1 MTTLQQ
7 SDRTYSRGALEAR
20 LELAERALVYS
31 NRNIQITTEILIQAS
46 EEMLPLLVERTENI
60 ANIAALVQT
69 IREQV
74 ESETERELLD
84 AASASWLSAHKYG
97 PSLHQLIDKQRSAAA
112 GPAMANVM
120 LPFLLD
126 NASWRAFVQFLRA
139 QLGPAGPY
147 KQWKRGLAGRASE
160 FVRANQDLK
169 SAVAERGR
177 IAEKLSQFASIVECS
192 NDAIIMHTLDG
203 TIASWNA
210 GAENIYGYSANE
222 VVGRHRTFLLAAD
235 EADELPAIL
244 ELLKRGERNPVKE
257 TVHIGKE
264 QRRIEVSEML
274 SAVKDTSGKV
284 VGAVAITRYI
294 GGQKTQKSDATKPSS
309 QGWEVSP

>member
-1 MTTLQQ
+1 MTTMQQ
-7 SDRTYSRGALEAR
+7 SDQTSTRTSLEAR

-46 EEMLPLLVERTENI
+46 EEVLPLLVERTENI
-60 ANIAALVQT
+60 ANIAVLVQR

-139 QLGPAGPY
+139 QLGPSGPY
-147 KQWKRGLAGRASE
+147 KQWKRGMAGRATE
-160 FVRANQDLK
+160 FVRANQELK
-169 SAVAERGR
+169 CAVAERGR

-203 TIASWNA
+203 TIASWNI
-210 GAENIYGYSANE
+210 GAENVYGYSANE
-222 VVGRHRTFLLAAD
+222 GGGRPGRVVLPANQP
-235 EADELPAIL
+235 DELPAIL
-244 ELLKRGERNPVKE
+244 EMLKRGEKTELKE
-257 TVHIGKE
+257 TVHLGKGNV
-264 QRRIEVSEML
+264 RIDVSEML
-274 SAVKDTSGKV
+274 S
-284 VGAVAITRYI
+284 
-294 GGQKTQKSDATKPSS
+294 
-309 QGWEVSP
+309 

>member
-1 MTTLQQ
+1 MTTLQTDLA
-7 SDRTYSRGALEAR
+7 SSRAALEAR
-20 LELAERALVYS
+20 LELAEQALVYS

-46 EEMLPLLVERTENI
+46 EEVLPLLVERTENS
-60 ANIAALVQT
+60 ASIAALIEK

-74 ESETERELLD
+74 ESESETELFD
-84 AASASWLSAHKYG
+84 VASASWLAAHKYG

-112 GPAMANVM
+112 GQAMANVM

-139 QLGPAGPY
+139 QVGPTGPY

-160 FVRANQDLK
+160 FVRANQELK

-177 IAEKLSQFASIVECS
+177 IAEKLSQFASVVECA

-210 GAENIYGYSANE
+210 GAENVYGYSANE
-222 VVGRHRTFLLAAD
+222 VVGRPRTFLLPAD
-235 EADELPAIL
+235 QLDDLLTVL
-244 ELLKRGERNPVKE
+244 EVLKRGERTELRE
-257 TVHIGKE
+257 TVHIGKN
-264 QRRIEVSEML
+264 QRSVEVSEMI
-274 SAVKDTSGKV
+274 SAVKDASGKV
-284 VGAVAITRYI
+284 VGAVAITRDI
-294 GGQKTQKSDATKPSS
+294 SGR
-309 QGWEVSP
+309 SPHKIDCSNTSL

>member
-1 MTTLQQ
+1 MMTVQQ
-7 SDRTYSRGALEAR
+7 SDQISSRTALEAR

-46 EEMLPLLVERTENI
+46 EEVIPLLVERTENSAKI
-60 ANIAALVQT
+60 ATLIQT
-69 IREQV
+69 IRDQV

-84 AASASWLSAHKYG
+84 TTSAAWLSAHKCG

-139 QLGPAGPY
+139 QIGPAGPY
-147 KQWKRGLAGRASE
+147 KQWKRGLANRASE
-160 FVRANQDLK
+160 FVRANQELK

-177 IAEKLSQFASIVECS
+177 IAEKLSQLSSIVECS

-210 GAENIYGYSANE
+210 GAENIYGYCANE
-222 VVGRHRTFLLAAD
+222 VVGRPRSVLLPADQPDDLLAV
-235 EADELPAIL
+235 L
-244 ELLKRGERNPVKE
+244 EILKRGERTQLKE
-257 TVHIGKE
+257 TVHIGKNNI
-264 QRRIEVSEML
+264 QIEVSEML
-274 SAVKDTSGKV
+274 SPVKDVSGKV
-284 VGAVAITRYI
+284 VGVVAITRDI
-294 GGQKTQKSDATKPSS
+294 SGRRTQNSNL
-309 QGWEVSP
+309 

>member
-1 MTTLQQ
+1 VTAMQTDQT
-7 SDRTYSRGALEAR
+7 SSRNALEAR

-46 EEMLPLLVERTENI
+46 EEVLPLLVERTENS
-60 ANIAALVQT
+60 ANIATLVQR

-84 AASASWLSAHKYG
+84 IASASWLSAYKYG

-112 GPAMANVM
+112 GQAMANVM

-139 QLGPAGPY
+139 QVGPTGPY
-147 KQWKRGLAGRASE
+147 KQWKRGLASRASE
-160 FVRANQDLK
+160 FVRANQELK

-177 IAEKLSQFASIVECS
+177 IAERLSQLASIVECS

-203 TIASWNA
+203 TIASWNI
-210 GAENIYGYSANE
+210 GAESVYGYSANE
-222 VVGRHRTFLLAAD
+222 AVGRPRSVLLPGD
-235 EADELPAIL
+235 QPDELPAIL
-244 ELLKRGERNPVKE
+244 EMLKRGERTELKE
-257 TVHIGKE
+257 TIHIGKN

-274 SAVKDTSGKV
+274 SPVKDASGKV
-284 VGAVAITRYI
+284 VGAVAITRDI
-294 GGQKTQKSDATKPSS
+294 SGRRTPKNDAAEPSFR
-309 QGWEVSP
+309 GWEVPT

>member
-1 MTTLQQ
+1 MQTDQT
-7 SDRTYSRGALEAR
+7 SSRNALEAR

-31 NRNIQITTEILIQAS
+31 NRNIQITTEILIQAP
-46 EEMLPLLVERTENI
+46 EEVLPLLVERTENS
-60 ANIAALVQT
+60 ANIAALVHS

-84 AASASWLSAHKYG
+84 IASASWLSAYKYG

-112 GPAMANVM
+112 GQAMANVM

-139 QLGPAGPY
+139 QVGPTGPY
-147 KQWKRGLAGRASE
+147 KQWKRGLASRASE
-160 FVRANQDLK
+160 FVRANQELK

-177 IAEKLSQFASIVECS
+177 IAEKLSQLASIVECS

-210 GAENIYGYSANE
+210 GAENVYGYSANE
-222 VVGRHRTFLLAAD
+222 VVGRPRTFLLPAD
-235 EADELPAIL
+235 QLDDLLTVL
-244 ELLKRGERNPVKE
+244 EILKRGERTELRE
-257 TVHIGKE
+257 TVHIGKN
-264 QRRIEVSEML
+264 QRSIEVSEMI
-274 SAVKDTSGKV
+274 SAVKDASGKV
-284 VGAVAITRYI
+284 VGAVAITRDI
-294 GGQKTQKSDATKPSS
+294 SGRRPHKIDCSNTSL
-309 QGWEVSP
+309 

>member
-1 MTTLQQ
+1 MTTTQTEQ
-7 SDRTYSRGALEAR
+7 TSSRSALEVR
-20 LELAERALVYS
+20 LELAEQALVYS

-46 EEMLPLLVERTENI
+46 EEVLPLLVERTENS

-84 AASASWLSAHKYG
+84 AASVSWLAAHKYG

-112 GPAMANVM
+112 GQAMANVM

-139 QLGPAGPY
+139 QVGPTGPY

-160 FVRANQDLK
+160 FVRANQELK

-177 IAEKLSQFASIVECS
+177 IAERLSQLASVVECS
-192 NDAIIMHTLDG
+192 NDAIIMHTLVG
-203 TIASWNA
+203 TIASWNI

-222 VVGRHRTFLLAAD
+222 VVGRSRTVLLPAD
-235 EADELPAIL
+235 QPDDLLAIL
-244 ELLKRGERNPVKE
+244 ELLKRGERTPVKE
-257 TVHIGKE
+257 TVHIGKGNL
-264 QRRIEVSEML
+264 RIEVSEMM
-274 SAVKDTSGKV
+274 SPVKDASGKV
-284 VGAVAITRYI
+284 VGAVAITRDI
-294 GGQKTQKSDATKPSS
+294 SGRRT
-309 QGWEVSP
+309 

>member
-1 MTTLQQ
+1 VTAMQTDQT
-7 SDRTYSRGALEAR
+7 SSRNALEAR

-46 EEMLPLLVERTENI
+46 EEVLPLLVERTENS
-60 ANIAALVQT
+60 ANIATLVQR

-84 AASASWLSAHKYG
+84 IASASWLSAYKYG
-97 PSLHQLIDKQRSAAA
+97 PSLHQLIDKQRAAAA
-112 GPAMANVM
+112 GQAMANVM

-139 QLGPAGPY
+139 QVGPTGPY
-147 KQWKRGLAGRASE
+147 KQWKRGLASRASE
-160 FVRANQDLK
+160 FVRANQELK

-177 IAEKLSQFASIVECS
+177 IAERLSQLASIVECS

-203 TIASWNA
+203 TIASWNI
-210 GAENIYGYSANE
+210 GAESVYGYSANE
-222 VVGRHRTFLLAAD
+222 VVGRPRSVLLPGD
-235 EADELPAIL
+235 QPDELPAIL
-244 ELLKRGERNPVKE
+244 EMLKRGERTELKE
-257 TVHIGKE
+257 TIHIGKN

-274 SAVKDTSGKV
+274 SPVKDASGKV
-284 VGAVAITRYI
+284 VGAVAITRDI
-294 GGQKTQKSDATKPSS
+294 SGRRTPKNDAAEPSFR
-309 QGWEVSP
+309 GWEVPT

>member
-1 MTTLQQ
+1 MTAMQTDQT
-7 SDRTYSRGALEAR
+7 SSRNALEAR

-46 EEMLPLLVERTENI
+46 EEVLPLLVERTENS
-60 ANIAALVQT
+60 ANIATLVQR

-84 AASASWLSAHKYG
+84 IASASWLSAHKYG

-112 GPAMANVM
+112 GQAMANVM

-139 QLGPAGPY
+139 QIGPTGPY
-147 KQWKRGLAGRASE
+147 KQWKRGLASRASE
-160 FVRANQDLK
+160 FVRANQELK

-177 IAEKLSQFASIVECS
+177 IAERLSQLASIVECS

-203 TIASWNA
+203 TIASWNI
-210 GAENIYGYSANE
+210 GAESVYGYSAHE
-222 VVGRHRTFLLAAD
+222 VVGRPRSVLLPGD
-235 EADELPAIL
+235 QPDELPAIL
-244 ELLKRGERNPVKE
+244 EMLKRGERTELKE
-257 TVHIGKE
+257 TIHIGKN

-274 SAVKDTSGKV
+274 SPVKDASGKI
-284 VGAVAITRYI
+284 VGAVAITRDI
-294 GGQKTQKSDATKPSS
+294 SGRRTPKNDAAEPSFR
-309 QGWEVSP
+309 GWEVPT

>member
-7 SDRTYSRGALEAR
+7 SDQTSLRSALEAK
-20 LELAERALVYS
+20 LELAERALDYS

-46 EEMLPLLVERTENI
+46 EEVLPLLVERTENS
-60 ANIAALVQT
+60 ANIAALVQN
-69 IREQV
+69 IREKV
-74 ESETERELLD
+74 ESDTERDLLD

-139 QLGPAGPY
+139 QIGPTGPY
-147 KQWKRGLAGRASE
+147 KQWKRGLASRASE
-160 FVRANQDLK
+160 FVRANQELK

-177 IAEKLSQFASIVECS
+177 IAERLSQLASIVECRS
-192 NDAIIMHTLDG
+192 EAIIMHTLDG

-222 VVGRHRTFLLAAD
+222 VVGRHRTFLLALT
-235 EADELPAIL
+235 EAVRFRAFFNFLTG
-244 ELLKRGERNPVKE
+244 GERTPAKE
-257 TVHIGKE
+257 TVHIGKD
-264 QRRIEVSEML
+264 Q
-274 SAVKDTSGKV
+274 
-284 VGAVAITRYI
+284 
-294 GGQKTQKSDATKPSS
+294 
-309 QGWEVSP
+309 

>member
-1 MTTLQQ
+1 MTTTQTEQ
-7 SDRTYSRGALEAR
+7 TFSRSALEVR
-20 LELAERALVYS
+20 LELAEQALVYS

-46 EEMLPLLVERTENI
+46 EEVLPLLVERTENS

-84 AASASWLSAHKYG
+84 AASASWLAAHKYG

-112 GPAMANVM
+112 GQAMANVM

-139 QLGPAGPY
+139 QVGPTGPY
-147 KQWKRGLAGRASE
+147 KQWKRGLANRTCE
-160 FVRANQDLK
+160 FVRANQELK

-177 IAEKLSQFASIVECS
+177 IAERLSQLASIVECS

-203 TIASWNA
+203 TIASWNI

-222 VVGRHRTFLLAAD
+222 VVGRSRTVLLPAD
-235 EADELPAIL
+235 QPDDLLAIL
-244 ELLKRGERNPVKE
+244 ELLKRGERTRLKE
-257 TVHIGKE
+257 TVHIGKGNL
-264 QRRIEVSEML
+264 RIEVSEMM
-274 SAVKDTSGKV
+274 SPVKDCSGKV
-284 VGAVAITRYI
+284 VGAVAITRDTS
-294 GGQKTQKSDATKPSS
+294 GRRT
-309 QGWEVSP
+309 

>member
-1 MTTLQQ
+1 
-7 SDRTYSRGALEAR
+7 
-20 LELAERALVYS
+20 LA
-31 NRNIQITTEILIQAS
+31 
-46 EEMLPLLVERTENI
+46 
-60 ANIAALVQT
+60 
-69 IREQV
+69 
-74 ESETERELLD
+74 
-84 AASASWLSAHKYG
+84 AHKYG

-139 QLGPAGPY
+139 QMGPTGPY
-147 KQWKRGLAGRASE
+147 KQWKRGLASRASK
-160 FVRANQDLK
+160 FIRANQELK

-203 TIASWNA
+203 TIASWNI

-222 VVGRHRTFLLAAD
+222 VVGRPRSVL
-235 EADELPAIL
+235 LPADQPDDIL
-244 ELLKRGERNPVKE
+244 AVLEILKSGERSRLKE
-257 TVHIGKE
+257 TVHIGKNNL
-264 QRRIEVSEML
+264 RIEVSEML

-284 VGAVAITRYI
+284 VGAVAIIRDI
-294 GGQKTQKSDATKPSS
+294 SGRRTQNSDAKKPFL
-309 QGWEVSP
+309 QGWNVSP

>member
-7 SDRTYSRGALEAR
+7 SDQTSLRSALEAK
-20 LELAERALVYS
+20 LELAERALDYS

-46 EEMLPLLVERTENI
+46 EEVLPLLVERTENS
-60 ANIAALVQT
+60 ANIAALVQS
-69 IREQV
+69 IRERV

-84 AASASWLSAHKYG
+84 AASASWIAAHKYG

-112 GPAMANVM
+112 GQAMANVM

-139 QLGPAGPY
+139 QVGPTGPY
-147 KQWKRGLAGRASE
+147 KQWKRGLASRASE
-160 FVRANQDLK
+160 FVRANQELK

-177 IAEKLSQFASIVECS
+177 VAERLSQLASIVECS

-203 TIASWNA
+203 TIASWNL

-222 VVGRHRTFLLAAD
+222 VVGRPRTLLLPD
-235 EADELPAIL
+235 EQADELPGIL
-244 ELLKRGERNPVKE
+244 ELLKRGERTAAKE
-257 TVHIGKE
+257 TIHIGKG

-274 SAVKDTSGKV
+274 SAVKDVSGKV
-284 VGAVAITRYI
+284 VGAVAVTRDI
-294 GGQKTQKSDATKPSS
+294 AGRRA
-309 QGWEVSP
+309 

>member
-1 MTTLQQ
+1 V
-7 SDRTYSRGALEAR
+7 LEAR

-46 EEMLPLLVERTENI
+46 EEVLPLLVERTENI
-60 ANIAALVQT
+60 ANIAVLVQT

-97 PSLHQLIDKQRSAAA
+97 PSLHQLIDKQRNAAA

-139 QLGPAGPY
+139 QLGPTGPY
-147 KQWKRGLAGRASE
+147 KQWKRGLASRASE
-160 FVRANQDLK
+160 FVRANQELK

-177 IAEKLSQFASIVECS
+177 IAEKLSQFTSIVECA

-203 TIASWNA
+203 TIASWNI

-222 VVGRHRTFLLAAD
+222 VVGRPRSVLLPADQADDLLAV
-235 EADELPAIL
+235 L
-244 ELLKRGERNPVKE
+244 EVLKRGETTPLRE
-257 TVHIGKE
+257 TVHFGK
-264 QRRIEVSEML
+264 RNVGVEVSEML
-274 SAVKDTSGKV
+274 SPVKDISGKV
-284 VGAVAITRYI
+284 VGAVAIIREISGRRT
-294 GGQKTQKSDATKPSS
+294 
-309 QGWEVSP
+309 

>member
-7 SDRTYSRGALEAR
+7 SDQTSFRSALEAK

-46 EEMLPLLVERTENI
+46 EEVLPLLVERTENSS
-60 ANIAALVQT
+60 NIAVLVQN
-69 IREQV
+69 IREKV
-74 ESETERELLD
+74 ESDTERELLD
-84 AASASWLSAHKYG
+84 AAGASWLSAHKYG
-97 PSLHQLIDKQRSAAA
+97 PSLHQLIDKQRTEAA

-139 QLGPAGPY
+139 QLGSTGPY
-147 KQWKRGLAGRASE
+147 KQWKRGLASRASE
-160 FVRANQDLK
+160 FVRANQQLK

-177 IAEKLSQFASIVECS
+177 ITEKLSQFASIVECS

-203 TIASWNA
+203 TIASWNT
-210 GAENIYGYSANE
+210 GAESIYGYSANE
-222 VVGRHRTFLLAAD
+222 VVGRPRTVLLPADQPDDLLAV
-235 EADELPAIL
+235 L
-244 ELLKRGERNPVKE
+244 EILKRGERSRLRE
-257 TVHIGKE
+257 TVHIGKNNL
-264 QRRIEVSEML
+264 RIEVSEML
-274 SAVKDTSGKV
+274 SAVKDASGKV
-284 VGAVAITRYI
+284 VGAVAITRDI
-294 GGQKTQKSDATKPSS
+294 SGRRTQNGDAKKPFL

>member
-1 MTTLQQ
+1 MTTLQTDQ
-7 SDRTYSRGALEAR
+7 ASSRAALEAR
-20 LELAERALVYS
+20 LELAEQALVYS

-46 EEMLPLLVERTENI
+46 EEVLPLLVERTENS
-60 ANIAALVQT
+60 ASIAALVEK

-74 ESETERELLD
+74 ESESERELLD
-84 AASASWLSAHKYG
+84 VASASWLAAHKYG

-139 QLGPAGPY
+139 QVGPTGPY

-160 FVRANQDLK
+160 FVRANQELK

-177 IAEKLSQFASIVECS
+177 IAEKLSQFASVVECA

-210 GAENIYGYSANE
+210 GAENVYGYSANE
-222 VVGRHRTFLLAAD
+222 VVGRPRTFLL
-235 EADELPAIL
+235 PANQLDDLLTVL
-244 ELLKRGERNPVKE
+244 EILKRGERTELRE
-257 TVHIGKE
+257 TVHIAKN
-264 QRRIEVSEML
+264 QRSIEVSEMI
-274 SAVKDTSGKV
+274 SAVKDASGKV
-284 VGAVAITRYI
+284 VGAVAITRDI
-294 GGQKTQKSDATKPSS
+294 SGR
-309 QGWEVSP
+309 SPHKIDCSNTAL

>member
-1 MTTLQQ
+1 MQTEQT
-7 SDRTYSRGALEAR
+7 SFRNALEAR

-46 EEMLPLLVERTENI
+46 EEVLPLLVERTENS
-60 ANIAALVQT
+60 ANIAALVQS
-69 IREQV
+69 IRGQV

-84 AASASWLSAHKYG
+84 IASASWLSAYKYG

-112 GPAMANVM
+112 GQAMANVM

-139 QLGPAGPY
+139 QVGPTGPY
-147 KQWKRGLAGRASE
+147 KQWKRGLASRASE
-160 FVRANQDLK
+160 FVRANQELK

-177 IAEKLSQFASIVECS
+177 IAERLSQLASIVECS

-203 TIASWNA
+203 TIASWNI
-210 GAENIYGYSANE
+210 GAENVYGYSANE
-222 VVGRHRTFLLAAD
+222 VVGRPRSVLLPSD
-235 EADELPAIL
+235 QPDELPVIL
-244 ELLKRGERNPVKE
+244 ELLKRGERTELKE
-257 TVHIGKE
+257 TIHIGKD

-274 SAVKDTSGKV
+274 SPVKDASGKV
-284 VGAVAITRYI
+284 VGAVAITRDI
-294 GGQKTQKSDATKPSS
+294 SGRRTQKSDGATPSFR
-309 QGWEVSP
+309 GWELST

>member
-1 MTTLQQ
+1 MTTLQTDQ
-7 SDRTYSRGALEAR
+7 TSSRAALEAR
-20 LELAERALVYS
+20 LELAEQALVYS

-46 EEMLPLLVERTENI
+46 EEVLPLLVERTENS
-60 ANIAALVQT
+60 ASIAALIEK

-74 ESETERELLD
+74 ESESERELLD
-84 AASASWLSAHKYG
+84 VASASWLAAHKYG

-112 GPAMANVM
+112 GQAMANVM

-139 QLGPAGPY
+139 QVGPTGPY

-160 FVRANQDLK
+160 FVGANQELK

-177 IAEKLSQFASIVECS
+177 IAEKLSQFASIVECA

-210 GAENIYGYSANE
+210 GAENVYGYSANE
-222 VVGRHRTFLLAAD
+222 VVGRPRTFLLPAD
-235 EADELPAIL
+235 QLDDLLTVL
-244 ELLKRGERNPVKE
+244 EILKRGERTELRE
-257 TVHIGKE
+257 TVHIGKN
-264 QRRIEVSEML
+264 QRSIEVSEMI
-274 SAVKDTSGKV
+274 SAVKDASGKV
-284 VGAVAITRYI
+284 VGAVAITRDI
-294 GGQKTQKSDATKPSS
+294 SGRRPHEIDCSITSL
-309 QGWEVSP
+309 

>member
-1 MTTLQQ
+1 VTAIQTDQT
-7 SDRTYSRGALEAR
+7 SSRNALEAR

-46 EEMLPLLVERTENI
+46 EEVLPLLVERTENS
-60 ANIAALVQT
+60 ANIATLVQR

-84 AASASWLSAHKYG
+84 IASASWLSAYKYG

-112 GPAMANVM
+112 GQAMANVM

-139 QLGPAGPY
+139 QVGPTGPY
-147 KQWKRGLAGRASE
+147 KQWKRGLASRASE
-160 FVRANQDLK
+160 FVRANQELK

-177 IAEKLSQFASIVECS
+177 IAERLSQLASIVECS

-203 TIASWNA
+203 TIASWNI
-210 GAENIYGYSANE
+210 GAESVYGYSAHE
-222 VVGRHRTFLLAAD
+222 VVGRPRSVLLPGD
-235 EADELPAIL
+235 QPDELPAIL
-244 ELLKRGERNPVKE
+244 EMLKRGERTELKE
-257 TVHIGKE
+257 TIHIGKY

-274 SAVKDTSGKV
+274 SPVKDASGKI
-284 VGAVAITRYI
+284 VGAVAITRDI
-294 GGQKTQKSDATKPSS
+294 SGRRTPKNDAAEPSFR
-309 QGWEVSP
+309 GWEVPT